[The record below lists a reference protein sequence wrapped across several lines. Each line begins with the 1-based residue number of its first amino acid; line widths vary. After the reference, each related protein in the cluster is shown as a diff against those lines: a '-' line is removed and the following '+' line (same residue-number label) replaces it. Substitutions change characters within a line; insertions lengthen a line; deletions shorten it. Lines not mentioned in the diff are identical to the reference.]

1 MLHIRHT
8 STLPSHKK
16 AITSAHRESETN
28 SRLRKCCQGRLAR
41 SIRKAI
47 ERDRRSL
54 IELSASILLSAILY
68 SVGVTRMPVRWRK
81 VNTWY
86 FAGGWVAL
94 VLALV
99 SPIHAWG
106 GVLFSAHMTQHEIL
120 MLVAAPLL
128 VLGRPIVPFLW
139 ALPRATARSLGR
151 LSFVTG
157 PSPERL
163 FVLRSRT

>member
-1 MLHIRHT
+1 MHHLI
-8 STLPSHKK
+8 L
-16 AITSAHRESETN
+16 AHELETVGPQN
-28 SRLRKCCQGRLAR
+28 PG
-41 SIRKAI
+41 
-47 ERDRRSL
+47 
-54 IELSASILLSAILY
+54 ELMRAWSFEPGVFVPILLSAILY
-68 SVGVTRMPVRWRK
+68 SVGVSRMPVRWRK

-128 VLGRPIVPFLW
+128 
-139 ALPRATARSLGR
+139 
-151 LSFVTG
+151 
-157 PSPERL
+157 
-163 FVLRSRT
+163 